1 MIMIPVWGIM
11 CIQVKPKGMMDMELY
26 LEKRTSKSFEEAL
39 VALRETLKERQF
51 GVLWE
56 LNFRDKFA
64 EKGFEYGKN
73 HMILEVCN
81 PKIAIE
87 ILNAKP
93 DMAYFLPCKMMI
105 RDDGDSVVVG
115 MIKPEALVDIM
126 GEDSIKEAALMVEK
140 TLWSAI
146 EAAV

>member
-1 MIMIPVWGIM
+1 
-11 CIQVKPKGMMDMELY
+11 MELY
-26 LEKRTSKSFEEAL
+26 LEKRTNKSFQKAL
-39 VALRETLKERQF
+39 EDLRESLKERQF

-56 LNFRDKFA
+56 LNFKDKFA
-64 EKGFEYGKN
+64 EKGFDYGVN

-87 ILNAKP
+87 ILNAQP

-105 RDDGDSVVVG
+105 RDDGDSVVIG
-115 MIKPEALVDIM
+115 MIKPEALVEII
-126 GEDSIKEAALMVEK
+126 GEDKIKEAALIVEK

>member
-1 MIMIPVWGIM
+1 
-11 CIQVKPKGMMDMELY
+11 MELY
-26 LEKRTSKSFEEAL
+26 LEKRTNKSFQKAL
-39 VALRETLKERQF
+39 EDLRESLKERQF

-56 LNFRDKFA
+56 LNFKDKFA
-64 EKGFEYGKN
+64 EKGFEYGVN

-87 ILNAKP
+87 ILNAQP

-105 RDDGDSVVVG
+105 RDDGDSVVIG
-115 MIKPEALVDIM
+115 MIKPEALVVII
-126 GEDSIKEAALMVEK
+126 GEDKIKEAALIVEK